1 MAQTSFG
8 SLLLCAE
15 IRIKMSTRKYLNS
28 MFFIIPV
35 YKLDNFIDQ
44 MKDLLFEFLTCELF
58 QPCKLSQHSVL
69 RSPKVSF
76 LDFFFSEVH

>member
-1 MAQTSFG
+1 MAQASFG

-28 MFFIIPV
+28 MLFIIPM

-44 MKDLLFEFLTCELF
+44 MKDLSCELF

-76 LDFFFSEVH
+76 LDFFFSSEVR